1 MRKTLT
7 DKGVVALKPR
17 AQRYAAPDPQLTGH
31 YIRVQPSGA
40 KSFVTVARD
49 PAGKQV
55 WTTIAATDVI
65 SIADAREQA
74 RKIIKRVRAG
84 LPALEPRDE
93 SFGDVAANWLQRHV
107 AANGLRS
114 AREITRLLNVHVL
127 PLWRDREFTSI
138 RRSDVAALL
147 DDVEDGHSARQA
159 DAVLTIC
166 RSMMGWFASRHDSYA
181 VPIIRGMRRQNPMA
195 QARARILDDAEIRAI
210 WKQAEANGTFGAV
223 IRMCLLTAQR
233 SRKVSTMQWAD
244 IVDGEWTIPQEPRE
258 KDSAG
263 SLVLPEA
270 ALKVIRGQPRIG
282 DNPYVFASLRGDGRP
297 FVSFSAAK
305 AAFDSK
311 LPADMPAWVIHDL
324 RRTAR
329 SLLSRAGVPSE
340 HAERVMGHSVGSAV
354 AQTYDRHSYRDEKAD
369 ALQRLAALIDG
380 IIHPRENIVAILNKR
395 SKRR

>member
-17 AQRYAAPDPQLTGH
+17 AQRYAYPDPEMRGH
-31 YIRVQPSGA
+31 YVRVQPSGA

-55 WTTIAATDVI
+55 WTTIAANDVI

-74 RKIIKRVRAG
+74 REIIKRIRAG
-84 LPALEPRDE
+84 LPAFEPRGE
-93 SFGDVAANWLQRHV
+93 SFGYVAANWLQRHV
-107 AANGLRS
+107 MANGLRS

-159 DAVLTIC
+159 DAVLTIV
-166 RSMMGWFASRHDSYA
+166 RSMMGWFASRHDDYA
-181 VPIIRGMRRQNPMA
+181 VPIIRGMRRQNPKA

-210 WKQAEANGTFGAV
+210 WKQAEASGTFGA
-223 IRMCLLTAQR
+223 ILKLCLLTAQR
-233 SRKVSTMQWAD
+233 SRKISAIKWAD
-244 IVDGEWTIPQEPRE
+244 ISVDGEWTIPQEPRE

-263 SLVLPEA
+263 MLVLPAA
-270 ALKVIRGQPRIG
+270 ALDIIRAQDRIG
-282 DNPYVFASLRGDGRP
+282 ENPYVFSSLRGDNRP
-297 FVSFSAAK
+297 FVGFSASK
-305 AAFDSK
+305 ATFDSK
-311 LPADMPAWVIHDL
+311 LLGVKAWVVHDL
-324 RRTAR
+324 RRSAR

-354 AQTYDRHSYRDEKAD
+354 VQTYDRHSYRDEKAS

-380 IIHPRENIVAILNKR
+380 IINPRENVLPMA
-395 SKRR
+395 KRRKRR